1 MAGCLTH
8 ESQTVIL
15 ILYDGK
21 FSEGENFHEFQG
33 FVAIGES
40 FLRKILECGILL
52 WHQRAICRSFL
63 HKILIRKSFL
73 PQEFPLYGIQDHLPE
88 RDICTCS
95 LLPWQH
101 HCKREMNNIL
111 VCCLGNKS
119 YSPGLDGQMNIQSDR
134 VTC

>member
-1 MAGCLTH
+1 MGGCLTH
-8 ESQTVIL
+8 ESRTVIL

-40 FLRKILECGILL
+40 FLRKILECSVLW
-52 WHQRAICRSFL
+52 WHQRVIRGSFL
-63 HKILIRKSFL
+63 HKILFSINSQKFSPLKVSTIRYTRPS
-73 PQEFPLYGIQDHLPE
+73 P
-88 RDICTCS
+88 
-95 LLPWQH
+95 
-101 HCKREMNNIL
+101 REGYIVYCLGDTTVKEKCL

-119 YSPGLDGQMNIQSDR
+119 KSPGLDGQMNIQSDR